1 MIVTNG
7 KCGINTTKHVIMTI
21 QQQSVVL
28 HNISLFNSN
37 TDNQKSVCRRCFDL
51 VLGYFCYLIPI
62 SAFGFLL
69 LFSAPTGSL
78 QTICTKMNATFL
90 LNNNIPAAVNMTE
103 MFEMRTKSDR
113 RSCTIDKIKNNWIFW
128 S

>member
-28 HNISLFNSN
+28 HNIALFNSN
-37 TDNQKSVCRRCFDL
+37 TDNQKSFCRRRFDL
-51 VLGYFCYLIPI
+51 VLGYLFYLMPI
-62 SAFGFLL
+62 ATFGFLL
-69 LFSAPTGSL
+69 LFAAPTESL
-78 QTICTKMNATFL
+78 QTICTKMDAPFL
-90 LNNNIPAAVNMTE
+90 LDNSIPAAVNMTE
-103 MFEMRTKSDR
+103 MFEMRKKSDR
-113 RSCTIDKIKNNWIFW
+113 RGCTIDKIKNNWIFW